1 MKCAIFTYGKFSKE
15 YGGQCDLLAKG
26 LIKNK
31 ISPIK
36 LATKKNNSILKY
48 LFYILGLRSGFMFT
62 GFGYKSELPKNLI
75 DAKVIISFAQI
86 LPWNLFFYSFFK
98 KKRII
103 FWNDMPIDKVA
114 KIYVSNLIWQ
124 KLIIFIGYMQK
135 FFLNHKII
143 ATNYYQF
150 RELKKVSIV
159 PRIIDDCFYHKP
171 DNKILTKKNFVLI
184 LIGNDFERKKFSEII
199 VLINQLF
206 LEMNL
211 KINTYVVGKGK
222 DKLKLD
228 SFNRVNL
235 LGKKNKK
242 DLSKFLKKL
251 NLFFTVSISESEGA
265 PITLLEVQA
274 ANGFSLCSKKNGGK
288 EYVPEECTFEGKT
301 NLKKIIKKIINSRK
315 FRSYLKKKSFMHLQK
330 NKAKNIAKEI
340 INY

>member
-1 MKCAIFTYGKFSKE
+1 
-15 YGGQCDLLAKG
+15 
-26 LIKNK
+26 
-31 ISPIK
+31 
-36 LATKKNNSILKY
+36 
-48 LFYILGLRSGFMFT
+48 
-62 GFGYKSELPKNLI
+62 
-75 DAKVIISFAQI
+75 
-86 LPWNLFFYSFFK
+86 
-98 KKRII
+98 
-103 FWNDMPIDKVA
+103 
-114 KIYVSNLIWQ
+114 
-124 KLIIFIGYMQK
+124 
-135 FFLNHKII
+135 
-143 ATNYYQF
+143 YQF

-340 INY
+340 